1 METGKK
7 SSDFFQ
13 KLSLTNF
20 SDSVIIAN
28 SVVYERHT
36 PFLEVS
42 RVLEELKTGST
53 VVGLKQLRKV
63 LKDGTV
69 QKVFLA
75 RNAEPRLVEPIEA
88 LCREKNVPCIWVDTM
103 AQLGTACG
111 IDVGAAAAALL

>member
-1 METGKK
+1 MKTH
-7 SSDFFQ
+7 
-13 KLSLTNF
+13 
-20 SDSVIIAN
+20 V
-28 SVVYERHT
+28 

-42 RVLEELKTGST
+42 RLLEELKTGST
-53 VVGLKQLRKV
+53 VVGLKQLRKA

-75 RNAEPRLVEPIEA
+75 RNAEPRLVEPMEA
-88 LCREKNVPCIWVDTM
+88 LCREKGVPCIWVDTM

>member
-1 METGKK
+1 M
-7 SSDFFQ
+7 
-13 KLSLTNF
+13 
-20 SDSVIIAN
+20 
-28 SVVYERHT
+28 
-36 PFLEVS
+36 
-42 RVLEELKTGST
+42 LEELKTGST

-111 IDVGAAAAALL
+111 IDVWAPRPRHCCEPSNFWSQRNILGYFGIKY

>member
-1 METGKK
+1 M
-7 SSDFFQ
+7 
-13 KLSLTNF
+13 
-20 SDSVIIAN
+20 
-28 SVVYERHT
+28 
-36 PFLEVS
+36 
-42 RVLEELKTGST
+42 LEELKTGST

-75 RNAEPRLVEPIEA
+75 RNAEPRLVEPIE
-88 LCREKNVPCIWVDTM
+88 EKNVPCIWVDTM